1 MSSDQ
6 RNNSGCLFPFGDDFL
21 PIFMFFFHLNQADT
35 ITPQFDQEDD
45 VELDEDDDGGDEDEE
60 I

>member
-1 MSSDQ
+1 
-6 RNNSGCLFPFGDDFL
+6 
-21 PIFMFFFHLNQADT
+21 MFFFHLNQADT